1 MVFDC
6 IRFFFLS
13 IFCLILWLY
22 SCFPLLVL
30 LVSSSN
36 IVFIFKIFI
45 IFSGNTSFHWL
56 SLLLLLLFVFKSY
69 LNR

>member
-36 IVFIFKIFI
+36 IVFIFKFFI